1 MKISTIL
8 ATKGPNVVT
17 IPSEQPIQAA
27 IELFV
32 QHNIGALVVVD
43 EAGQVV
49 GLLSERHIVRALAR
63 LPDLLAQ
70 PVDQVMSRDRII
82 VSPQDDVVSV
92 MQAMT
97 EKRFRH
103 LLVMDNGKL
112 AGIVSIGDVIK
123 AQLDTYQ
130 GEVETLETQITEG

>member
-1 MKISTIL
+1 MKISTLL
-8 ATKGPNVVT
+8 ATKGSNVVT
-17 IPSEQPIQAA
+17 VHSGQPVQAA
-27 IELFV
+27 IALFV

-43 EAGQVV
+43 DVDTVV
-49 GLLSERHIVRALAR
+49 GLLSERHIVRALPR

-70 PVDQVMSRDRII
+70 PVGQVMSRDRII

-97 EKRFRH
+97 EKRFRY
-103 LLVMDNGKL
+103 LLVMDQGKL

-123 AQLDTYQ
+123 AQLEEYQ
-130 GEVETLETQITEG
+130 GAIETLETQIIEG